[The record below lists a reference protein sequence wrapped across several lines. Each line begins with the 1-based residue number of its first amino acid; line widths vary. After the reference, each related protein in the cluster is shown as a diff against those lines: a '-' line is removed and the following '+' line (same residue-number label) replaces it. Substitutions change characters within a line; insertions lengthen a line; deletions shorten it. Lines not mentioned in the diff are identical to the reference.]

1 MITLVIEIL
10 LIRVLLT
17 HLPIMPPPTI
27 LITML
32 SEKPARCSTVPGS
45 ETLRA
50 KFNAPRVSDGVGWTG
65 RLSWRRFASVGGAER
80 CIVSRHIINVL

>member
-10 LIRVLLT
+10 LIRVLLAY
-17 HLPIMPPPTI
+17 LPIMPPPTT

-32 SEKPARCSTVPGS
+32 GEKPARCSSVAGS

-50 KFNAPRVSDGVGWTG
+50 KFNAPRVSDCIGWTG
-65 RLSWRRFASVGGAER
+65 RLRWRRFASVGGAER
-80 CIVSRHIINVL
+80 CIVSRRVINVL